1 MVGTRMESSV
11 HTLPER
17 GEVRPKVAVKG
28 VTRSF
33 GSGDAAVHALGPID
47 VEIQPGEFVCLVGP
61 SGCGK
66 STLLRLIGKLIR
78 PTSGEIEIVSD
89 GSGGRTT
96 SVVFQEYSIFPWRT
110 VEQNIRLGLDL
121 AKVNRREAKEAARLW
136 IDRLG
141 LNGFADAYPD
151 TLSGGMKQRVS
162 IARALAVEPELLL
175 MDEPFAALDAQLRLV
190 LQEEL
195 LSLWQEFQ
203 RTVLFVTHSLDEAI
217 LLGDRVIVMS
227 ARPGR
232 VLANLEV
239 PFGRPRTSD
248 VRGSAEFG
256 QLEQEIWSILRSEVN
271 DAMGRE
277 VESKGSAR

>member
-1 MVGTRMESSV
+1 MTVTDMDADRADAHDAG
-11 HTLPER
+11 L
-17 GEVRPKVAVKG
+17 RPKVAVNG

-33 GSGDAAVHALGPID
+33 GSRDAAVHALGPID
-47 VEIQPGEFVCLVGP
+47 LEIKPGEFVCLVGP

-66 STLLRLIGKLIR
+66 STLLRLMGKLLR
-78 PTSGEIEIVSD
+78 PTTGEVVIASD

-110 VEQNIRLGLDL
+110 VEENIRLGLDL
-121 AKVNRREAKEAARLW
+121 AKVNRREANETVALW
-136 IDRLG
+136 VERLG
-141 LNGFADAYPD
+141 LKGFEKAYPD

-162 IARALAVEPELLL
+162 IARALAVDPELLL

-195 LSLWQEFQ
+195 LSLWQQYQ

-217 LLGDRVIVMS
+217 LLGDRVVVMS

-232 VLANLEV
+232 VLADLQV

-271 DAMGRE
+271 DALGRPG
-277 VESKGSAR
+277 ESKGNEG

>member
-1 MVGTRMESSV
+1 MDTSTTDTSTSTSV
-11 HTLPER
+11 DAAGIR
-17 GEVRPKVAVKG
+17 AKVAVKG
-28 VTRSF
+28 VTRTF

-47 VEIQPGEFVCLVGP
+47 VEIKPGEFVCLVGP

-78 PTSGEIEIVSD
+78 PTSGEIEIASD

-121 AKVNRREAKEAARLW
+121 AKVDRREANRTAALW
-136 IDRLG
+136 IERLG
-141 LNGFADAYPD
+141 LKGFEGAYPD

-162 IARALAVEPELLL
+162 IARALAVDPELLL

-239 PFGRPRTSD
+239 PFGRPRSSD

-271 DAMGRE
+271 DALGRPPE
-277 VESKGSAR
+277 TKGSTS

>member
-1 MVGTRMESSV
+1 MEALTS
-11 HTLPER
+11 TAPD
-17 GEVRPKVAVKG
+17 GATVRPKVAVKD

-33 GSGDAAVHALGPID
+33 GSGDGAVHALGPID
-47 VEIQPGEFVCLVGP
+47 LTINPGEFVCLVGP

-66 STLLRLIGKLIR
+66 STMLRLMGNLIR
-78 PTSGEIEIVSD
+78 PSTGEIEIVSD
-89 GSGGRTT
+89 GSGGCAT
-96 SVVFQEYSIFPWRT
+96 SIVFQEYSIFPWRT

-121 AKVNRREAKEAARLW
+121 AKVNRREAKKIAAVW

-141 LNGFADAYPD
+141 LRGFENAYPE

-162 IARALAVEPELLL
+162 IARALAVDPELLL

-195 LSLWQEFQ
+195 LNLWQEFQ

-239 PFGRPRTSD
+239 PFGRPRSSD
-248 VRGSAEFG
+248 VRGSPEFG

-271 DAMGRE
+271 EALGRPG
-277 VESKGSAR
+277 ESKGSTT